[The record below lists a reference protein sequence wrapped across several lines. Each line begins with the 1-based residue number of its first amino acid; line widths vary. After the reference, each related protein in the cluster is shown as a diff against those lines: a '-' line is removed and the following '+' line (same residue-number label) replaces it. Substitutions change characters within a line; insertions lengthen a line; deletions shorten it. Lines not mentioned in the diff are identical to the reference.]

1 MRRASATAI
10 RGLHNDLAEED
21 DSAVVSDVDGP
32 HDELEAERIDT
43 VPTPDGEPPSAPVA
57 SARRRPPHR
66 IALLLGAAMVTALG
80 AVGGWLGVQSNH
92 YHQIDSGR
100 AAFLQAARQGAVNL
114 TTIDW
119 QHADA
124 DVQRILDTATGS
136 FYDDFSKR
144 SGPFI
149 DVVKQSQST
158 STGTVLSSGVQSASA
173 DTAQVLVAVKVN
185 ITNAVAPQQPP
196 RSWRMQLTVKKM
208 GDAVKVS
215 DVEFVP

>member
-1 MRRASATAI
+1 
-10 RGLHNDLAEED
+10 
-21 DSAVVSDVDGP
+21 
-32 HDELEAERIDT
+32 
-43 VPTPDGEPPSAPVA
+43 
-57 SARRRPPHR
+57 
-66 IALLLGAAMVTALG
+66 MVTALG